1 MSSPLRS
8 QPHRPYGI
16 IYEGKRPDVQVWTK
30 TWAEVIQDCEGRH
43 KFVRERLNYSATEES
58 ALAHLQ
64 QMHEKYL
71 PPVFRKALEAAGD
84 DEEEPEEVD

>member
-1 MSSPLRS
+1 MELS
-8 QPHRPYGI
+8 GV
-16 IYEGKRPDVQVWTK
+16 IYESRKPKVEVWVK

-64 QMHEKYL
+64 KMHEKYL
-71 PPVFRKALEAAGD
+71 PTVFRKALKTATSD
-84 DEEEPEEVD
+84 DAPET